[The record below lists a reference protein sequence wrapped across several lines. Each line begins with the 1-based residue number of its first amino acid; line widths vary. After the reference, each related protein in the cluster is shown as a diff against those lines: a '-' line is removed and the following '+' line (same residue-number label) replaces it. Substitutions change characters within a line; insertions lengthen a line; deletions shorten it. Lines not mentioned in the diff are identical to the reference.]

1 VKNGGMTHL
10 VRPAKVSDADA
21 IGVLHVQVW
30 RETYAGLMSA
40 EFLQSLSPVERA
52 EMWHGWLT
60 RGAPGAYVCEEE
72 QAVVG
77 FGLCGAQR
85 TRTLPNHRGEIYA
98 INVLRRA
105 QGRGLGRALMQ
116 TMGRSLD
123 ERGLTPMTLLVLLE
137 NVSAQQFYQRLGGRV
152 IGEVVTNF
160 GGARLRE
167 QVYCWDD
174 LSLVAGK
181 R

>member
-1 VKNGGMTHL
+1 MTHL

-30 RETYAGLMSA
+30 RETYAGLMPA
-40 EFLQSLSPVERA
+40 DLLQSLSPVQRA
-52 EMWHGWLT
+52 EMWRGWLT
-60 RGAPGAYVCEEE
+60 RGTPGAHVCEEG

-85 TRTLPNHRGEIYA
+85 TRTLPNHRGEVYA
-98 INVLRRA
+98 INILRRA
-105 QGRGLGRALMQ
+105 QGRGLGRALMRA
-116 TMGRSLD
+116 MARSL
-123 ERGLTPMTLLVLLE
+123 EGRGLTPMTLLVLLE
-137 NVSAQQFYQRLGGRV
+137 NVSARQFYQRLGGRV

-167 QVYCWDD
+167 EVYAWDD
-174 LSLVAGK
+174 LSFLAG
-181 R
+181 RR